1 MYESIIKIGSFF
13 MSKRSIDTMKNYISV
28 KQIKA
33 QPMNLGQY
41 YKYKG
46 YSVPDADRIDAK
58 GYIIYYPDG
67 YISWTPE
74 AVFKKSYLE
83 MMEENSIT
91 QRDVDNFI
99 AKTEAIKL
107 GDKTTVAQT
116 ILKNG
121 FILTESS
128 SCVDVNNFD
137 MEIGKDCCMEQIKH
151 NIWFLL
157 GFLLQSAKY
166 GFNRGEK

>member
-1 MYESIIKIGSFF
+1 
-13 MSKRSIDTMKNYISV
+13 MKNYTSV
-28 KQIKA
+28 KQVKA
-33 QPMNLGQY
+33 EPCKAWKVMGENKIGDDG
-41 YKYKG
+41 YK
-46 YSVPDADRIDAK
+46 
-58 GYIIYYPDG
+58 IYYPDG

-116 ILKNG
+116 TLKNG

>member
-1 MYESIIKIGSFF
+1 
-13 MSKRSIDTMKNYISV
+13 MKNYISV
-28 KQIKA
+28 KHVKA
-33 QPMNLGQY
+33 EPMNLGQY

-46 YSVPDADRIDAK
+46 YSMPDANRINAK

-67 YISWTPE
+67 YVSWCPE
-74 AVFKKSYLE
+74 TVFQKSYLGIT
-83 MMEENSIT
+83 EENRIT
-91 QRDVDNFI
+91 QEDVDNFI
-99 AKTEAIKL
+99 VKTEAIKM

-116 ILKNG
+116 TLKNG

-128 SCVDVNNFD
+128 SCVDENNFD
-137 MEIGKDCCMEQIKH
+137 MKIGEECCMDQIKH

-166 GFNRGEK
+166 GFNRGK